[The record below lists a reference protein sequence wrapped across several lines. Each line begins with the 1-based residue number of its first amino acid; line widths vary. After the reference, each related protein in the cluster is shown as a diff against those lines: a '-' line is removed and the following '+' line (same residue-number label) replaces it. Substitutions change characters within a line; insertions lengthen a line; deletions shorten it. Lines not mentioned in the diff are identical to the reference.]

1 MVKEMKVEI
10 ISRKTIRPSSPTPHH
25 HKNFKLSLLDQR
37 HSPNLYG
44 NMIFFYSSTSNY
56 DHTYGDFNPH
66 ALKMS
71 SHLQK
76 SLSKTLVHFYP
87 LAGRLKDAATIECN
101 DQGVY
106 FVEARM
112 DCHLLNFLSQPDSTL
127 FQHFIPTSSAEK
139 EDVIVLLVQL
149 TVFNC
154 GGIAIAVS
162 LLHKIADASSLC
174 TFVQS
179 WTAASTAL
187 DQSEFIGHDQ
197 RLGQVL
203 PLFIGSSLLPPSEML
218 ITRTL
223 DIPDPHQNFT
233 TRRFVFSTSKMASLK
248 AKAAI
253 TTNNPTNVELVSA
266 VVVKCAIAAAQSIS
280 TSSSRPSVLFHAMN
294 LRKRMVSPLPANTV
308 GNLVWAFPV
317 LIEESDIKL
326 HEVVVKLRKGLTDF
340 CNDKANR
347 FKGEDGFAVVSE
359 YHTKEVEF
367 ISRGV
372 NIFRC
377 TSLCKFPIYD
387 MDFGWGKP
395 TWVATS
401 MGFKNFIVLIDSK
414 LGENIEAWV
423 TLAEQEMA
431 IFQRDEMLLSFASL
445 NPSAAVH
452 ESRM

>member
-1 MVKEMKVEI
+1 
-10 ISRKTIRPSSPTPHH
+10 
-25 HKNFKLSLLDQR
+25 
-37 HSPNLYG
+37 
-44 NMIFFYSSTSNY
+44 
-56 DHTYGDFNPH
+56 
-66 ALKMS
+66 
-71 SHLQK
+71 
-76 SLSKTLVHFYP
+76 
-87 LAGRLKDAATIECN
+87 
-101 DQGVY
+101 
-106 FVEARM
+106 
-112 DCHLLNFLSQPDSTL
+112 
-127 FQHFIPTSSAEK
+127 
-139 EDVIVLLVQL
+139 
-149 TVFNC
+149 
-154 GGIAIAVS
+154 
-162 LLHKIADASSLC
+162 
-174 TFVQS
+174 
-179 WTAASTAL
+179 
-187 DQSEFIGHDQ
+187 
-197 RLGQVL
+197 
-203 PLFIGSSLLPPSEML
+203 
-218 ITRTL
+218 
-223 DIPDPHQNFT
+223 
-233 TRRFVFSTSKMASLK
+233 MASLK

-280 TSSSRPSVLFHAMN
+280 TSSSRPSVLFQAMN

-340 CNDKANR
+340 CNDKVNR

-367 ISRGV
+367 SSRGV